1 MIHLTGR
8 HDACMEPSMRTIV
21 ENLYTLQ
28 QLQLQ
33 TAPASTER
41 EAQIRKLRGKIPP
54 PVLSHFDRLLAI
66 GRKGVA
72 LVQNGICRGCH
83 LRVPSGIAASLARPK
98 DLYLCDNCG
107 AYLLV
112 PLGEISP
119 PVDSAPPIPVPARKK
134 TRKKP
139 VATAG

>member
-1 MIHLTGR
+1 
-8 HDACMEPSMRTIV
+8 MRATV
-21 ENLYTLQ
+21 ENLFALQ

-33 TAPASTER
+33 TVPASAER
-41 EAQIRKLRGKIPP
+41 NAKIRKLREKIPV
-54 PVLSHFDRLLAI
+54 PVLSHFDRLMAM

-72 LVQNGICRGCH
+72 LVHDGICRGCH
-83 LRVPSGIAASLARPK
+83 LRVPSGTAASLARPK

-112 PLGEISP
+112 PLDEINP
-119 PVDSAPPIPVPARKK
+119 PVDSTPPMPVPVPVRK

-139 VATAG
+139 VATAV